1 MSFNSLLKASVTA
14 ALLIGSAG
22 ALADGTAN
30 FASDISVGG
39 APDYTLS
46 TAQGGQVYGYNS
58 CFQATA
64 PCIPGS
70 PTYDASNDWHYYY
83 SPAPWYVTEFDEF
96 ALMEG
101 TYGPIGAPGIYYGLT
116 LTSPNTLTKGVAQKM
131 SASDAKYVLVKM
143 GNYCGPIGCKGPT
156 AADVLTIV
164 LSNGTKTTTLNQD
177 PHTDS
182 TVTALCSASVTL
194 AGTGDGIAVGDPN
207 SPPYPPGTN
216 RLHAMFTYKVDMKQF
231 KCSKGTLAKATS
243 GLTAVS
249 VEVRQ
254 DKNVNA
260 MNVGDE
266 LEMIAVSRVSFG
278 K

>member
-1 MSFNSLLKASVTA
+1 MSLNSFLKAGVTA
-14 ALLIGSAG
+14 ALLMGSAC

-30 FASDISVGG
+30 FASDISVGA

-58 CFQATA
+58 CFHATA

-70 PTYDASNDWHYYY
+70 PTYDGSNDWHFYYAP
-83 SPAPWYVTEFDEF
+83 PAWYVTEFDEF

-116 LTSPNTLTKGVAQKM
+116 LTAPNTLTKGVAQKL
-131 SASDAKYVLVKM
+131 SVSDAKYVLVKM
-143 GNYCGPIGCKGPT
+143 GNFCGPVGCKGPT
-156 AADVLTIV
+156 AANVLTIV
-164 LSNGTKTTTLNQD
+164 LSNGTNTPTVNQD
-177 PHTDS
+177 PHTDP
-182 TVTALCSASVTL
+182 TTTALCSASVTL
-194 AGTGDGIAVGDPN
+194 AGTGDGIEVGPT
-207 SPPYPPGTN
+207 STN
-216 RLHAMFTYKVDMKQF
+216 RLHAMFTYKVNMKEF

-254 DKNVNA
+254 DKNVDA
-260 MNVGDE
+260 MSVGDE
-266 LEMIAVSRVSFG
+266 LEMVAVSRVSFG